1 MGGGPARSPRSEE
14 KLEEMIRIHFHLM
27 VVYIYTKR
35 NDRNLFVRH
44 AWFLVETKQRRGR
57 GMLVQKTR
65 FTLRDIIDI
74 NPIIN

>member
-1 MGGGPARSPRSEE
+1 VGGRPARSPQSEE

-35 NDRNLFVRH
+35 NDRNLFVRY
-44 AWFLVETKQRRGR
+44 AWFLVETKQRGR
-57 GMLVQKTR
+57 GMLVRKTR
-65 FTLRDIIDI
+65 FTLRNIINT